1 MNIYVLYMQYMYSHP
16 FDKNE
21 EQELNEEFQEVQTVS
36 TITID
41 DFNDNTA
48 VIDLD
53 RSYNTQTTGLKKE
66 LAS

>member
-16 FDKNE
+16 FDITE

-53 RSYNTQTTGLKKE
+53 RSYNTQITGLKKE

>member
-1 MNIYVLYMQYMYSHP
+1 MQYMYSHP
-16 FDKNE
+16 FDITE

-53 RSYNTQTTGLKKE
+53 RSYNTHITGLKKE